1 METITTKSNTEPSQ
15 AHFEAIDIAR
25 YRALS
30 DVHLGGLGR
39 VNLVVGS
46 NAAGKTSV
54 LEAVYLLANQSGR
67 RALPVFRSSL
77 SFSDPELLVLC
88 NEESIRLKLKERV
101 VSFIRN
107 IDAGVR
113 DVVWSNEHRRFLVTH
128 DAFEAA
134 DLSSFGE
141 GIQRVFLTGLLFA
154 GARGGI
160 VLIDEFEN
168 SLHTGLLLEFTK
180 LVHELASEF
189 QCQVFLTTHS
199 KETVDAFLMNEYRT
213 DEIVAY
219 LLKREGSAT
228 KSVVRFSGPDLK
240 RAVEVGD
247 VDLRRL

>member
-1 METITTKSNTEPSQ
+1 MKVYM

-30 DVHLGGLGR
+30 DVHLEKLGR

-54 LEAVYLLANQSGR
+54 LEAVYLLANQSDR

-101 VSFIRN
+101 VSFIRTN

-128 DAFEAA
+128 DAFDEAA

-168 SLHTGLLLEFTK
+168 SLHTGLLLEFTRF
-180 LVHELASEF
+180 VHELASEF
-189 QCQVFLTTHS
+189 QCQVFMSTHS
-199 KETVDAFLMNEYRT
+199 KETVDAFLLNEYRT

-219 LLKREGSAT
+219 LLKREDSA
-228 KSVVRFSGPDLK
+228 SRRVVRFSGPDLK